1 MNIFAFYIRHTLDA
15 FRDTNRIVGYFN
27 LIRLNGV
34 FVIFEIF
41 LIRFFY
47 AFSFIRNLS
56 KPNKK
61 ILNTKYNYFKGS
73 VDAIGC
79 VNDLDNEGHSSI
91 FQLKEQYK
99 KSFLN
104 YIYECK
110 NLDLKKLN
118 YPTTDVIKKKY
129 ENLDDY
135 FTRLKK
141 MKISR
146 VTGHLNLKNSSE
158 LKNFLVSKEVL
169 NIVQSYLN
177 TNSVSINA
185 AFFISNPLE
194 ISEEIKYQNAQYF
207 HWDNDFR
214 KFLKLYIYLNDVDE
228 YSGPHVFVKKTHK
241 CKNRNHKLCRLYSDN
256 QIYEKY
262 SKSNIVKFTGSS
274 GSAFFVDSYGIHK
287 AEVPTKKSRILLNIH
302 FGVGKIMYTKGDI
315 FINL

>member
-15 FRDTNRIVGYFN
+15 FRDTNRIVSHFN
-27 LIRLNGV
+27 LIKLNGA
-34 FVIFEIF
+34 FVIFKLF
-41 LIRFFY
+41 FIRFFY

-56 KPNKK
+56 KPKKK
-61 ILNTKYNYFKGS
+61 ILNIKCNYFKNS

-79 VNDLDNEGHSSI
+79 INDLDNKGYSDI
-91 FQLKEQYK
+91 FQLKEEYK
-99 KSFLN
+99 ENFLN
-104 YIYECK
+104 HIYECK

-118 YPTTDVIKKKY
+118 YSTIDVIKNKN

-135 FTRLKK
+135 FVRLKK

-146 VTGHLNLKNSSE
+146 VTGHLDLKNQNE
-158 LKNFLVSKEVL
+158 LKNFLTSKEIL

-194 ISEEIKYQNAQYF
+194 ISKETKYQNAQYF

-228 YSGPHVFVKKTHK
+228 YSGPHVFVKNTHK
-241 CKNRNHKLCRLYSDN
+241 QKNRNHKLCRLYSDN

-262 SKSNIVKFTGSS
+262 SESNIVKFTGDS
-274 GSAFFVDSYGIHK
+274 GSTFFVDSYGIHK
-287 AEVPTKKSRILLNIH
+287 AEVPTKKSRILLNVH

-315 FINL
+315 SINL